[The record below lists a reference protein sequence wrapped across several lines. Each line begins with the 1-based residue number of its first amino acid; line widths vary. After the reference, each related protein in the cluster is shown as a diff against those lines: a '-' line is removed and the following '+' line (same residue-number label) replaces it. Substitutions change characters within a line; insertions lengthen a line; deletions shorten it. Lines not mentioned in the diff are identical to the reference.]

1 MRTLQKLLRQY
12 GVEQSK
18 YLRVQKRVESLLV
31 GVIREDSMK
40 KMASQQDFEGGFGF
54 QQACGKKSKD
64 KELILSIPEA
74 N

>member
-1 MRTLQKLLRQY
+1 M
-12 GVEQSK
+12 
-18 YLRVQKRVESLLV
+18 SLLV

-64 KELILSIPEA
+64 KELILSMPEA

>member
-1 MRTLQKLLRQY
+1 MTKQIVWNIPSDDK
-12 GVEQSK
+12 
-18 YLRVQKRVESLLV
+18 SLT
-31 GVIREDSMK
+31 
-40 KMASQQDFEGGFGF
+40 FEGGFGF